1 MTERRGLCPVR
12 GATEMA
18 TAEIFAETKRTGP
31 ILGPARIPERD
42 ELLARVD
49 ALAGR
54 IRATAREA
62 EARRAVPPD
71 LLQTLADEGLFRFMT
86 ARDLGG
92 LEADPLT
99 QIEVIEALCHADGS
113 IGWTTGIGAMQNA
126 LATALADE
134 RVVEE
139 LLADP
144 IPIIAGHFAPRG
156 RAVEEA
162 GGFRLDGHWS
172 FASGASH
179 ATWFIASCVRVRSDA
194 LAPPPGGLPE
204 MLSFLVPRR
213 DVEVIDNWHVSGL
226 RATASSD
233 YAIRGLRVEAR
244 YAYSPRSGRRRGGA
258 LFAFPLFSFLGTL
271 HAGLALGIARR
282 ALDEIRG
289 RAAGKLRIGVASVL
303 AERPVFQQALARAE
317 IALRAARLA
326 VLDAYA
332 DLWAAVCAGARATV
346 EQRARVR
353 AAVNHV
359 TDVSLEV
366 TAMAYRYAG
375 GEAIYDESPL
385 QRCGRDIQA
394 AAQHFYV
401 GEDVYERLGR
411 IELGLE
417 GDSPLL

>member
-1 MTERRGLCPVR
+1 
-12 GATEMA
+12 MA
-18 TAEIFAETKRTGP
+18 TTETYASQGFTRIGLDP
-31 ILGPARIPERD
+31 RRIPERD

-54 IRATAREA
+54 ICATAREA
-62 EARRAVPPD
+62 EAQRAVPFE
-71 LLQTLADEGLFRFMT
+71 LLRALADEGLFRFMT
-86 ARDLGG
+86 ARELGG

-99 QIEVIEALCHADGS
+99 QIEVIEALCRADGS
-113 IGWTTGIGAMQNA
+113 IGWTTGIGAMQNG
-126 LATALADE
+126 LATALAGE
-134 RVVEE
+134 RVLEE
-139 LLADP
+139 FLADP
-144 IPIIAGHFAPRG
+144 IPVVAGHFAPRG
-156 RAVEEA
+156 LAVEED

-179 ATWFIASCVRVRSDA
+179 ATWFVANCVRVRRDA
-194 LAPPPGGLPE
+194 PSPPPGGLPE
-204 MLSFLVPRR
+204 MISFLVPRR
-213 DVEVIDNWHVSGL
+213 DVLVIDNWHVSGL

-233 YAIRGLRVEAR
+233 YAVRGLHVDAR
-244 YAYSPRSGRRRGGA
+244 YAYSARSGQRRGGA

-271 HAGLALGIARR
+271 HAGLALGVARR
-282 ALDEIRG
+282 ALDEVRG
-289 RAAGKLRIGVASVL
+289 CAARKSRLGVPSVL
-303 AERPVFQQALARAE
+303 AERPVFQQALVRAE

-326 VLDAYA
+326 VFDAYSN
-332 DLWAAVCAGARATV
+332 LWATVGAGTGATV

-359 TDVSLEV
+359 TDVSV
-366 TAMAYRYAG
+366 KATAMAYRYAG

-385 QRCGRDIQA
+385 QRCNRDIQA
-394 AAQHFYV
+394 GAQHFYV